1 MECSGQAVYELGKEI
16 FGERSSRMSRQKDIL
31 TTGEVAKICNVAP
44 RTVSKWFDSGQLR
57 GYRIPGSKDRRI
69 PMASLVRFMKAHNIP
84 MDGLQSGRTRVLI
97 VDDESEIIDVLEKVL
112 TEQAD
117 YDVTTAHSGLATGI
131 ECEKFK
137 PHVILLDMHLGD
149 VNGEEVLRLVRSN
162 PELQL
167 SKVIAMSGK
176 LTDGQAQQLLQK
188 GFDGYLKKPFHVRQ
202 VIEVIEDAT
211 AVVY

>member
-1 MECSGQAVYELGKEI
+1 MP
-16 FGERSSRMSRQKDIL
+16 RQKDIL

-69 PMASLVRFMKAHNIP
+69 PLSSLIRFMKQHHIP
-84 MDGLQSGRTRVLI
+84 VDGLQSGQTRVLI
-97 VDDESEIIDVLEKVL
+97 VDDESEIVDVLEKVL
-112 TEQAD
+112 TEQAN
-117 YDVTTAHSGLATGI
+117 YEVHTAHSGFASGI
-131 ECEKFK
+131 ECEKFR
-137 PHVILLDMHLGD
+137 PHVMLLDIHLGD
-149 VNGEEVLRLVRSN
+149 IQGEEVLRLVRDN
-162 PELQL
+162 TDLELTR
-167 SKVIAMSGK
+167 VIAMSGK

-202 VIEVIEDAT
+202 VVESIEDAT